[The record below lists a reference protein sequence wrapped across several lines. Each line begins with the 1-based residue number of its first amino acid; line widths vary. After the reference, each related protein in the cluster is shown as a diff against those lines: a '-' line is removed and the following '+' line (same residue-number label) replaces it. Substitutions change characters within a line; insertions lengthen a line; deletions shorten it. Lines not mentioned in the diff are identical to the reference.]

1 MPVGLIT
8 WALSSSL
15 KGAAA
20 ASGVSGADSALGD
33 GGGANH
39 ACVEVV
45 AGATTILRGVEIGG
59 VTFNSHSDVTMPRP
73 KTSAMRSGRHG
84 GVGRSDKIR
93 VGRIIGFITAL

>member
-45 AGATTILRGVEIGG
+45 AGATTNLRGVEIGG

-73 KTSAMRSGRHG
+73 KTSAMRSAVDMAASGAVIKFASGNRP
-84 GVGRSDKIR
+84 
-93 VGRIIGFITAL
+93 